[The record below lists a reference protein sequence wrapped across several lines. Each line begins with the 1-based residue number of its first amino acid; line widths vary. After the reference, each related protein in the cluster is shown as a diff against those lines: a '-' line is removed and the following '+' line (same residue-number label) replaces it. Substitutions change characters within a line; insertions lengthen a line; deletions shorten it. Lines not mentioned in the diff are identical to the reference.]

1 MIHKK
6 VPSTVEVEEPP
17 PYSLE
22 HGASRSRRLSVLP
35 PLPVDAQDSSRP
47 EPRETLARAGPS
59 FSQIRLD
66 THFTDITGASL
77 APYFRSSETHLHPG
91 TYYVDPRNPISELT
105 NKGKKKSR
113 RKAVPD
119 AVFRTRS
126 AKINIELATTGLVRD
141 VPKASVIVTS
151 KSGPIQLNLLP
162 ADETRP
168 RFDLEVQ
175 SNSGT
180 VVVLIPKTYGGA
192 IQLHTKSGSFQ
203 FLPAMSTQIHVV
215 KSGDTESLVLFGQ
228 QSTPSSQ
235 LPSDFSHIRTRSG
248 NIIVGL
254 RGEDKYV
261 EELGLWQR
269 IGEYFKGDRGDH
281 DSSST

>member
-1 MIHKK
+1 MLIDKQNSGLAK

-35 PLPVDAQDSSRP
+35 PLPVDAQESSRT

-66 THFTDITGASL
+66 THFTDITGT
-77 APYFRSSETHLHPG
+77 F
-91 TYYVDPRNPISELT
+91 YVDPRNPISELS
-105 NKGKKKSR
+105 NKSKKKSR
-113 RKAVPD
+113 RKAIPD

-151 KSGPIQLNLLP
+151 KSGPIHLNLLP

-180 VVVLIPKTYGGA
+180 VVVFIPKTYGGA
-192 IQLHTKSGSFQ
+192 IQLHTKSGSFE

-215 KSGDTESLVLFGQ
+215 KSADTESLVLFGQ

-254 RGEDKYV
+254 RGEDTYV
-261 EELGLWQR
+261 EELGLWKR